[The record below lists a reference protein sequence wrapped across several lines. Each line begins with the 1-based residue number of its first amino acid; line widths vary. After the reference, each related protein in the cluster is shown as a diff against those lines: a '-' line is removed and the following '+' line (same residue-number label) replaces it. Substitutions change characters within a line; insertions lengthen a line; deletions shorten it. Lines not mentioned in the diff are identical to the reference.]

1 MAKFIKVGC
10 WNVCLTDS
18 KTLIFL
24 WDFNVCVREF
34 RTSSFSSPPFEKLLD
49 NWYYN
54 SRVSIWKSWF
64 CVKWT
69 LLTICRNLELASTEE
84 LLLWKYE
91 SKFPNSKSLLKIQM
105 MTKVLLLWLD
115 TGFLKKSD
123 SLFTYQI
130 SFIAEHKALQFFAL
144 LPPQRRVSQ

>member
-1 MAKFIKVGC
+1 MAKVYQGCC

-18 KTLIFL
+18 KTLVFCVSSM
-24 WDFNVCVREF
+24 WVVREF

-91 SKFPNSKSLLKIQM
+91 SEFPNSKSLLKIQM

-130 SFIAEHKALQFFAL
+130 SFSTRASAWQFFAL